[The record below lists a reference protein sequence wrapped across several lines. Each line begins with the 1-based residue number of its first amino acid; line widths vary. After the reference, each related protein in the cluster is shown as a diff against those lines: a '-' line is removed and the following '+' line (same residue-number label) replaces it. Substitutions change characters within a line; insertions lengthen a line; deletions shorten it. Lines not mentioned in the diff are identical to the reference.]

1 MRKYLLNLVFV
12 LTPLMA
18 YSSISYGHCQVPCGI
33 FDDHARVE
41 AMLEDVV
48 TARKAVKEMAALAG
62 KSDPQSMNQFIR
74 WVINKEEHAQKIIS
88 TVSDYFL
95 AQRVKTSQEDYIER
109 LKKHHAVMVAAM
121 KVKQNTDTKH
131 LDALEDSIRQ
141 LTAYYPEHKHDGA
154 K

>member
-1 MRKYLLNLVFV
+1 MRKHMLHLFFI

-18 YSSISYGHCQVPCGI
+18 VSSLSYGHCQIPCGI

-48 TARKAVKEMAALAG
+48 TARKAVKEMGALAG
-62 KSDPQSMNQFIR
+62 KNDPQSMNQFVR

-95 AQRVKTSQEDYIER
+95 AQRVKSSQEDYAER
-109 LKKHHAVMVAAM
+109 LQKHHAVIVAAM
-121 KVKQNTDTKH
+121 KVKQNTDSKH

-141 LTAYYPEHKHDGA
+141 LVAYYPEHKHDE
-154 K
+154 KK